1 MGITVTL
8 PEDAAEFAGLVL
20 AHCASIASSLEPG
33 QLICPFAVVQTDDGR
48 TAVDFPSDTQQE
60 ALTKG
65 WAHLDS
71 SKEFAS
77 YWALGREEYIN
88 ENGTKVDALAVS
100 VWKPGMP
107 HPVHFL
113 QRFLPVAS
121 GAFRLFGA
129 LEMAIDRPGQSGHV
143 LLQGAWRGIFE
154 SHLRSGIA
162 SHPKGGHWI
171 EWSKHD
177 A

>member
-33 QLICPFAVVQTDDGR
+33 QLICPFAVIQTDEGR
-48 TAVDFPSDTQQE
+48 TSVDFPSDTQQE

-65 WAHLDS
+65 WAHLEDS
-71 SKEFAS
+71 KGHVL

-88 ENGTKVDALAVS
+88 ESENRIDALAVS
-100 VWKPGMP
+100 VWKPGMAQ
-107 HPVHFL
+107 PVHFL
-113 QRFLPVAS
+113 QRFIPVAS

-129 LEMAIDRPGQSGHV
+129 LEMAVEPPGHSGRV
-143 LLQGAWRGIFE
+143 LLQGAWRDIFE
-154 SHLRSGIA
+154 SHLRCGIA
-162 SHPKGGHWI
+162 SHPKGGRWI